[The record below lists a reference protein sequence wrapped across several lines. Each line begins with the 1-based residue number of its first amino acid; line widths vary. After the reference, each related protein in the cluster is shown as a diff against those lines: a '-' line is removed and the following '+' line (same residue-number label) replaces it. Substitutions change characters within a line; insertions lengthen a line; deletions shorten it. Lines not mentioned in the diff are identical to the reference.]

1 MNMAMSMASDI
12 PSTRRASMTG
22 TMRTLTAMACAAGA
36 LLGTLATG
44 AQAQD
49 PAGHRLDWLNWAETT
64 ASPYLSD
71 IKALVDGDLKS
82 ACEHMH
88 GPQAGGWIEFAFPE
102 AVHVTALRLMQAG
115 TRPANAFELRA
126 DPDGQGAYPEV
137 VAKIGQ
143 DAPVVDAWIVIPVDR
158 PVRGLRLAALSG
170 SVGYRSGYPVYKQ
183 IEIFTREKVAVA
195 VAPEATAPAALAAGD
210 AARTPDLGR
219 KDIHFTPCIDLWMA
233 GISSGDQMPET
244 KAEIEALDGF
254 QNLLRT
260 LRSIDAQGIRMFLET
275 GAVENKMPWT
285 SKLAFSHGR
294 DTLRGIMA
302 ALHAQG
308 LTGSIFLH
316 AWMSPFQPPEKM
328 LPMPDRRWDYPY
340 EQSDLVAA
348 KGLYEGYE
356 KGRYPCV
363 ICDDDFKSQWL
374 GLLKEGVERG
384 LDGVYVLP
392 DEYYFKGHDLDTFAC
407 PSCLREFHKRH
418 GYDRFPA
425 LGPGRSG
432 YSAGPGVGPEP
443 RRAADTEHF
452 RKWKLFEY
460 EMLAKLFND
469 VAGQLKA
476 VNPDLALISSA
487 NLSSTY
493 VTNRRLEHGLALDIM
508 GRGENFTAIQL
519 YGSVPVGLGDV
530 GVHAAL
536 ARRMAGSYRQA
547 ALSSSIQ
554 ALDFKDLPPAE
565 NEIRLLGY
573 LLPHVMTGAKR
584 IDLYRLNYV
593 DGGWLPVVS
602 RSIAMVRILE
612 SWGIGESVSAADACL
627 LLSRASEDWWQ
638 VRAQSLMGLGDGA
651 GTDIATA
658 GGAPLLHFEEQIGT
672 ISTLSPGEAELKLDF
687 ERFRG
692 MYAGKGLESILIEN
706 GIQYD
711 VRHTEREDTLDDIG
725 RYRLLLLPFSY
736 AMSADAFAKV
746 KAAVD
751 GGSKLL
757 IYDQLAPADE
767 FGNLHPEPLLKSLL
781 GHPNVAFVERNLAV
795 DGMRPTVRREAREKM
810 MGMLGD
816 RSGHFNGNGARLE
829 YISRRTGDGMILYL
843 ANWEKE
849 KPARPVLGLPPMDG
863 NYRLSVVSGNR
874 PELREGRIGG
884 KDLVTAAD
892 LGRFSVQVAPGE
904 VMLVKVAKATP

>member
-1 MNMAMSMASDI
+1 M
-12 PSTRRASMTG
+12 TRTV
-22 TMRTLTAMACAAGA
+22 RTLAAMACAAGTM
-36 LLGTLATG
+36 LGTMTTG
-44 AQAQD
+44 ALAQD
-49 PAGHRLDWLNWAETT
+49 PAGHRLDWLNFGETT

-71 IKALVDGDLKS
+71 IHALVDGDLES
-82 ACEHMH
+82 LCEHMH

-102 AVHVTALRLMQAG
+102 AIHVTALRLMQAS

-126 DPDGQGAYPEV
+126 DQDGKGAYPEV

-143 DAPVVDAWIVIPVDR
+143 DVPVVDAWIVIPVDR
-158 PVRGLRLAALSG
+158 PVRGLRIAALSG

-183 IEIFTREKVAVA
+183 IEIYSREKVAVPA
-195 VAPEATAPAALAAGD
+195 MPAEAAPAGLAVGD
-210 AARTPDLGR
+210 DTRAPDLGR

-244 KAEIEALDGF
+244 KAEIEALEGF

-260 LRSIDAQGIRMFLET
+260 LRTVDAQGIRMFLET
-275 GAVENKMPWT
+275 GAVENKMPWK
-285 SKLAFSHGR
+285 SNLANSYGR
-294 DTLRGIMA
+294 DTLRGVMA

-363 ICDDDFKSQWL
+363 ICDHDFKSQWL
-374 GLLKEGVERG
+374 GLLTEGVERG

-392 DEYYFKGHDLDTFAC
+392 DEYYFKGHDLDTFDC
-407 PSCLREFHKRH
+407 PSCRREFQQRY
-418 GYDRFPA
+418 GYDHLPK

-460 EMLAKLFND
+460 EMLAKLFDD

-476 VNPDLALISSA
+476 INPNLALVSSA
-487 NLSSTY
+487 NPASTY
-493 VTNRRLEHGLALDIM
+493 VTNRRLEHGLAFDIM
-508 GRGENFTAIQL
+508 GRGENATAIQL
-519 YGSVPVGLGDV
+519 YGSVPVGLGHV
-530 GVHAAL
+530 GIHTAL
-536 ARRMAGSYRQA
+536 ARRMAGSFRHA
-547 ALSSSIQ
+547 DLSSSIQ
-554 ALDFKDLPPAE
+554 ALEFKDLPPAA

-573 LLPHVMTGAKR
+573 VLPHVMAGAKR

-593 DGGWLPVVS
+593 DGEWLPVVS

-612 SWGIGESVSAADACL
+612 SWGIGESVSAADTCL

-651 GTDIATA
+651 GADMATA

-692 MYAGKGLESILIEN
+692 MYAGKGMESMLIEN

-711 VRHTEREDTLDDIG
+711 VRHTEREETLGDIG
-725 RYRLLLLPFSY
+725 KYRLLLLPFSY
-736 AMSADAFAKV
+736 AMSKDAFAKV

-767 FGNLHPEPLLKSLL
+767 FGNPHPEPLLTSLI
-781 GHPNVAFVERNLAV
+781 GHPNVAFLDRNLAV
-795 DGMRPTVRREAREKM
+795 DGMRPAVRREARTRM
-810 MGMLGD
+810 LDMLGEPA
-816 RSGHFNGNGARLE
+816 GYFNGNGARLE
-829 YISRRTGDGMILYL
+829 YLSRRTGDGMILYL

-849 KPARPVLGLPPMDG
+849 KVARPVLGLPPMDG
-863 NYRLSVVSGNR
+863 NYRLTVVTGNR
-874 PELREGRIGG
+874 PELREARIGG
-884 KDLVTAAD
+884 KDVVAAAD
-892 LGRFSVQVAPGE
+892 LKRFSVQVAPGE
-904 VMLVKVAKATP
+904 VMLIKVGKATP